1 MYLLFWARLLITS
14 LGPPHLKLNLYNFP
28 PCPQTIP
35 GWAVIKSWALRDSLL
50 WFVEQLENYQNNY
63 GAAPLIAAPNWK
75 LARVH
80 SHIASCMLRL
90 SRINFAKK
98 LKLDDIQQSKL
109 ASISETKLEAKLCVA
124 ALCMYRFLLLTCV
137 KTLGKVTR
145 LSWIIIPITS
155 VNYCNPI

>member
-28 PCPQTIP
+28 CPQTIP
-35 GWAVIKSWALRDSLL
+35 RWAVIKSWALRDSLL

-80 SHIASCMLRL
+80 SFL
-90 SRINFAKK
+90 FV
-98 LKLDDIQQSKL
+98 
-109 ASISETKLEAKLCVA
+109 ET
-124 ALCMYRFLLLTCV
+124 V
-137 KTLGKVTR
+137 K
-145 LSWIIIPITS
+145 S
-155 VNYCNPI
+155 VKDKIC